1 MHNTYFGL
9 WTLRKNIRWKEN
21 RTKAL
26 LLLFSAILLERIIGK
41 ELNAPAHCLLTKQI
55 WAIYLVKSLQW
66 LFLWWNRMRTHSI
79 CLMYQIECMSNKYL
93 PSFQSSTHST
103 DKEYHKCECMLVC
116 YQSWLPSVIGIGI
129 GIYSN
134 SHANIYISIWQPY
147 QKYHHGIFISPKIHI
162 DFLHKCP
169 NWDIFEIF
177 TVCRANKKP
186 WNNIGRK
193 MLKMTK
199 HDKSDFHKW

>member
-1 MHNTYFGL
+1 
-9 WTLRKNIRWKEN
+9 
-21 RTKAL
+21 
-26 LLLFSAILLERIIGK
+26 
-41 ELNAPAHCLLTKQI
+41 
-55 WAIYLVKSLQW
+55 
-66 LFLWWNRMRTHSI
+66 
-79 CLMYQIECMSNKYL
+79 
-93 PSFQSSTHST
+93 
-103 DKEYHKCECMLVC
+103 MLVC
-116 YQSWLPSVIGIGI
+116 YQSWLPFVIGIGI

-199 HDKSDFHKW
+199 HDKSDFHKWWMRKGDGEAQVHTQINKINFQSKYRMKKRFLPNWPENETPSQFYLLFALVGAICK